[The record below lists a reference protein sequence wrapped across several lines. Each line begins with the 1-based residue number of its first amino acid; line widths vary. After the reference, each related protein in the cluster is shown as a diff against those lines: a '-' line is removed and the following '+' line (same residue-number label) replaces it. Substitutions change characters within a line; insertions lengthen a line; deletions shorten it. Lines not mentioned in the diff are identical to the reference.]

1 MKDITPTF
9 DSVSTEYQN
18 RSMQETVKRERSRL
32 LDFIRK
38 RIPDADDAEDI
49 LQDVFYQLVENYR
62 LTKPV
67 EEVTAWLFTV
77 ARNKITDRFRKK
89 KTESLEK
96 QLAYANEEDGERMS
110 LLDLLPAET
119 DLPEMTLLRS
129 ALMDELEAALDE
141 LPAEQRE
148 VFVLHE
154 VEGKSFNEIS
164 EMKGVGVNTLLSRKR
179 YAVLYLRERLRDLY
193 NELITQ

>member
-9 DSVSTEYQN
+9 DSVTTESQN
-18 RSMQETVKRERSRL
+18 RSMQETVKKESPRL

-38 RIPDADDAEDI
+38 RIPDTDDAEDI
-49 LQDVFYQLVENYR
+49 LQDVFHQLVETSR
-62 LTKPV
+62 LMHPI

-96 QLAYANEEDGERMS
+96 HAGYEREEEGEMLG
-110 LLDLLPAET
+110 LLDLFPAEN
-119 DLPEMTLLRS
+119 DAPEMELLRT
-129 ALMDELEAALDE
+129 ALMDELSAALDE
-141 LPAEQRE
+141 LPPAQRR

-154 VEGKSFNEIS
+154 IEGRSFQEIS
-164 EMKGVGVNTLLSRKR
+164 KMEGTGVNTLLSRKR
-179 YAVLYLRERLRDLY
+179 YAVLFLRERLRELY
-193 NELITQ
+193 DELITD

>member
-1 MKDITPTF
+1 MKDVTPTF
-9 DSVSTEYQN
+9 DTVSTEYQN

-49 LQDVFYQLVENYR
+49 LQDVFHQLVESYR

-96 QLAYANEEDGERMS
+96 QLAYANEADGERLS

-119 DLPEMTLLRS
+119 DLPEAALLRS

-148 VFVLHE
+148 VFILHE
-154 VEGKSFNEIS
+154 IEGKSFNEIS
-164 EMKGVGVNTLLSRKR
+164 ERKGVGVNTLLSRKR

-193 NELITQ
+193 EELITQ